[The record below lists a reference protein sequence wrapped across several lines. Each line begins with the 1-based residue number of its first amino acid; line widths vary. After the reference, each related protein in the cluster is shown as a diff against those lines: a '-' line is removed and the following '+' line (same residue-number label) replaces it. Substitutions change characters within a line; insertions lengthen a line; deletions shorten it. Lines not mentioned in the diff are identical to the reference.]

1 MGEAYQ
7 RVIDYQTRV
16 ESTVQ
21 REDGSLQ
28 TKKVLYTFKK
38 PHRIRLDFE
47 SPNRGMVLVYPDKNG
62 KAVIRPSGWA
72 RIFTFRFA
80 PDNFLLQASLGQ
92 RIDQTDLGLL
102 IRNIAHSLT
111 DGRRGEMDVKEG
123 EEHIRITVTAD
134 DHFREGVVTRYG
146 FTIDTKL
153 WLPIEVGESLPDG
166 NLERKV
172 FFRNLRVNIGVPDS
186 FFEPDGG

>member
-1 MGEAYQ
+1 MGAAFQ
-7 RVIDYQTRV
+7 RVMDYQAQV

-21 REDGSLQ
+21 REDGSLK
-28 TKKVLYTFKK
+28 TKRVLYTFKK

-47 SPNRGMVLVYPDKNG
+47 SPNRGMVLIYPDKNG
-62 KAVIRPSGWA
+62 KAVIRPPGWA

-102 IRNIAHSLT
+102 IRNIAHSLR
-111 DGRRGEMDVKEG
+111 DGRRGEVEVKEG
-123 EEHIRITVTAD
+123 NEYVWITVIAD
-134 DHFREGVVTRYG
+134 DHFRENVVTRYG

-166 NLERKV
+166 KLERKV